1 MDTKALET
9 KMKSSA
15 VAGKINCATC
25 FELAKEFKVTIKEI
39 GEMANRLNIRVA
51 KCQLGLFP

>member
-1 MDTKALET
+1 MDTKALEA
-9 KMKSSA
+9 KMKASA
-15 VAGKINCATC
+15 VKGKIECTTC
-25 FELAKEFKVTIKEI
+25 FQLAKEFKTSTKEI